1 MAEAAKAETED
12 EAQAPAFTTRERDV
26 YELICR
32 GLATR
37 AIARELEISPKT
49 VETHRMRINKKLK
62 THSTRE
68 IILRRI
74 IEVGEGDGNAG
85 ARLDA
90 VLLVARRALEGTEA
104 DMARG

>member
-1 MAEAAKAETED
+1 MAEAATTAED
-12 EAQAPAFTTRERDV
+12 EAKAREFTARERDV
-26 YELICR
+26 YDLICR

-37 AIARELEISPKT
+37 AIAKELEISPKT

-74 IEVGEGDGNAG
+74 VEVGEDTGTTVGQ
-85 ARLDA
+85 RLEA
-90 VLLVARRALEGTEA
+90 VLLLAKRALAGTA
-104 DMARG
+104 ATARS